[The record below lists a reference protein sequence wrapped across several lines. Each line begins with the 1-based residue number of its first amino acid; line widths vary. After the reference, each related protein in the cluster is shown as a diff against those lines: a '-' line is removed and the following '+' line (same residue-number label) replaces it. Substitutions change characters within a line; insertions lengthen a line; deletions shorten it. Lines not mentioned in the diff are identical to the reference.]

1 MSPLCG
7 LKQSSEPLS
16 QNNKRLCSN
25 KLKSGFENTQ
35 VFADDGYSGVNFE
48 RPAFRRM
55 LHLISLSENS
65 KNKKKKRNC
74 EEIRFK
80 TSFFA
85 APLLFMYKS
94 DLIFSTDIPLYGNY
108 QNNTKIG
115 VSQCVVHLDFMRIF
129 RNT

>member
-1 MSPLCG
+1 MCG

-16 QNNKRLCSN
+16 QNNKKLCSN
-25 KLKSGFENTQ
+25 KLKNGFENTQ
-35 VFADDGYSGVNFE
+35 VFADDGYSRVNFE

-65 KNKKKKRNC
+65 KNKKKKRSC

-94 DLIFSTDIPLYGNY
+94 DLNFSTDIPLYGNY

-115 VSQCVVHLDFMRIF
+115 VSQCVVLLDFMRIF

>member
-1 MSPLCG
+1 VIL
-7 LKQSSEPLS
+7 LT
-16 QNNKRLCSN
+16 
-25 KLKSGFENTQ
+25 F
-35 VFADDGYSGVNFE
+35 
-48 RPAFRRM
+48 PAFFGSFEPKAFLPSTVILSHCHRH
-55 LHLISLSENS
+55 HLSLSENS
-65 KNKKKKRNC
+65 KNKKKKRSC

-115 VSQCVVHLDFMRIF
+115 VSQCVVLLDFMRIF